1 MKSVR
6 YISAIFSLVGIS
18 AFAQD
23 INKEIT
29 IEKEIVPEQRAATRL
44 PVTHLVLSTATQAP
58 SLEYNLVD
66 RGVGIVPRFSALAP
80 SATAAAIEP
89 SPYRGY
95 AAIGYFQIYNLGAT
109 VGYNLINSSTTNLGA
124 SAEFIGY
131 NYKSGYY
138 NQLMKEQKIG
148 CNDVTAN
155 VALLHYFDRNQ
166 QLTMNAGFG
175 FGAVDAPMPLWYQDI
190 DNKSLRANLD
200 ARWRAGSATQ
210 SYTVGVHGGLF
221 NYLNNYSERLELNCR
236 ESMKEVTF
244 GGDFG
249 MIYGPYSIDVDASF
263 RRNGDFNTPIVPVG
277 QKYYMIE
284 HISDSKFISIVS
296 ATPAFTFDNNDGL
309 RVRAGVKVQYVGGS
323 YGKIRVAP
331 DVTCT
336 YIPFPLLAV
345 QADVTGGEV
354 MNSLADMYQI
364 SPFTSSHVAYL
375 TSNIPFDANVRVVA
389 GPYHGASA
397 ELFGGYSMVRH
408 WLMPYYNGK
417 MYAPVNMDGWHV
429 GVKVSYSL
437 GTWLDV
443 WASGEFAPNSFKH
456 GYYMWRDHAKA
467 VAKANLSVNPISKLK
482 LSVGYEFRSGR
493 RIWGFGALS
502 SYNTQGDQ
510 LLVNQKTFNNLS
522 AEIAYQ
528 YRPSVT
534 FFARGQNL
542 MRHQTTLYND
552 IPAQGITG
560 LVGVEVKF

>member
-6 YISAIFSLVGIS
+6 YIAAIFSLAGIS

-44 PVTHLVLSTATQAP
+44 PVTHNVLSTSTQGP
-58 SLEYNLVD
+58 NLEYNLVD
-66 RGVGIVPRFSALAP
+66 RGVGIVPRFSVLSP

-95 AAIGYFQIYNLGAT
+95 AAIGYFPIYNLGAT
-109 VGYNLINSSTTNLGA
+109 AGYNFINNSTTNLGA
-124 SAEFIGY
+124 SAEFLGY

-138 NQLMKEQKIG
+138 NKDLKEQKIS

-155 VALLHYFDRNQ
+155 IALLHYFDRNQ
-166 QLTMNAGFG
+166 QLTMNIDFG
-175 FGAVDAPMPLWYQDI
+175 FGKVDMPKWFEDI
-190 DNKSLRANLD
+190 DNESLRAGLD
-200 ARWRAGSATQ
+200 ARWKHGSAVQ
-210 SYTVGVHGGLF
+210 SYTVGLRGQLF
-221 NYLNNYSERLELNCR
+221 NYLNNNP
-236 ESMKEVTF
+236 ESLLIRHYENMKEVTF

-249 MIYGPYSIDVDASF
+249 MVYGPYSIDVDGSF
-263 RRNGDFNTPIVPVG
+263 RRNGDFDTPVIPAG
-277 QKYYMIE
+277 MNFYQIE

-296 ATPAFTFDNNDGL
+296 AVPAFTFDNSDGL
-309 RVRAGVKVQYVGGS
+309 RVKAGVKVQYVGGS

-331 DVTCT
+331 DVHFT
-336 YIPFPLLAV
+336 YNVFPIFAI
-345 QADVTGGEV
+345 QADVIGGEV
-354 MNSLADMYQI
+354 MNSLADMYRI
-364 SPFTSSHVAYL
+364 SPFTSPHAAYL
-375 TSNIPFDANVRVVA
+375 TSNIPFDANARFVV
-389 GPYHGASA
+389 GPFKGASA
-397 ELFGGYSMVRH
+397 EVFGGYSMARH
-408 WLMPYYNGK
+408 WLMPYFDGQ
-417 MYAPVNMDGWHV
+417 MYAPVNLDGWHA
-429 GVKVSYSL
+429 GVKLSYSY
-437 GTWLDV
+437 GSWIDV

-456 GYYMWRDHAKA
+456 GYYLWRDHASI
-467 VAKANLSVNPISKLK
+467 VAKGKLTIRPFSKLK
-482 LSVGYEFRSGR
+482 IGVDYEFRSGR
-493 RIWGFGALS
+493 RMWGFGALTA
-502 SYNTQGDQ
+502 NPNDTQF
-510 LLVNQKTFNNLS
+510 LVNQTSVNNLS